1 MADGAVR
8 EQPFTGHQ
16 VRAFRAA
23 FAARDL
29 VDGSMLP
36 VVHAGC
42 LDEVLED
49 LFRVALEVVVIRVV
63 AVIERYGFTLRA
75 ERDAAGSIVLRVR
88 AKIEVRLHAVT
99 ENGRDVR
106 RHLRLVLLR
115 LALLW
120 FVLLRLALLW
130 FVLLRRVLFQ
140 LGFAGCALRIVSH

>member
-88 AKIEVRLHAVT
+88 AKIEARLHAVT

-106 RHLRLVLLR
+106 RHLRL
-115 LALLW
+115 A
-120 FVLLRLALLW
+120 
-130 FVLLRRVLFQ
+130 LLRRVLFQ
-140 LGFAGCALRIVSH
+140 LGFAG